1 VYTTTD
7 TKTEDTDTHAV
18 NCPGED
24 KPVDA
29 LGLVGQIGMPLG
41 QLMLEE
47 VALLGQLM
55 LVEIAS

>member
-7 TKTEDTDTHAV
+7 TKTEDTDTRAA

-24 KPVDA
+24 KPIVA
-29 LGLVGQIGMPLG
+29 LGLDGHIGMP
-41 QLMLEE
+41 
-47 VALLGQLM
+47 LGQLM